1 MVNLNITKG
10 ENSHLNYVNSQL
22 EFAPAWSL
30 NDNKI
35 TVTQIADSAFYAKT
49 AFKKQKKRGIDEN
62 KDYETAKENYRK
74 NAIRK
79 SLRPALAKL
88 GINMEEYHVHNGKG
102 YNFKAPLAYF
112 CWFILTSNT
121 QRYNYFSKLIHDQ
134 PISEKEEAD
143 FFLCFSLFL
152 HDLFEESVPL
162 YGNKADI
169 ISFICHK

>member
-10 ENSHLNYVNSQL
+10 ENSRLNYVNSQL

-30 NDNKI
+30 TDSKI

-88 GINMEEYHVHNGKG
+88 GINME
-102 YNFKAPLAYF
+102 
-112 CWFILTSNT
+112 
-121 QRYNYFSKLIHDQ
+121 
-134 PISEKEEAD
+134 
-143 FFLCFSLFL
+143 
-152 HDLFEESVPL
+152 
-162 YGNKADI
+162 
-169 ISFICHK
+169 